1 MHVASHRTRVLD
13 GFDWCKKHATESVQF
28 TSSFT
33 SFPFGGNAGPAPCG
47 KGGLRRVVP
56 PPSVTV
62 NCNTSH
68 LWSDLQF
75 WHLLQVVNLTVPQR
89 YSCWYF
95 HFLFF
100 SPEHFKDVSLTIFCH
115 TILILERYF
124 LCGLFFFFFKFY
136 SLIDHIYVVL
146 NLIFSFKFYKSC
158 MFTKAPFFHMKVNTQ
173 HNTTIPEAKKKKK
186 VD

>member
-100 SPEHFKDVSLTIFCH
+100 FSWAFRGRFTHCFLSHYSNLRTLFSLWT
-115 TILILERYF
+115 
-124 LCGLFFFFFKFY
+124 FFFKFY

-146 NLIFSFKFYKSC
+146 NLIFSFKFDKSR